1 MIRTGISWIDLKLG
15 ARMLLKS
22 PGITVVG
29 GVAMAVAIAIG
40 AATFG
45 FFYSLLYPRLPLDEG
60 HRVVAVE
67 NWDVWS
73 DGAQRPSLHDFAAW
87 RQELRTVR
95 EVSAYRTVAR
105 NLIAPDGSAEPV
117 RLAEMSASGFR
128 VARVA
133 PALGRPLVE
142 EDERPGAPPVVVIG
156 HDAWRTRFAGDPR
169 VVGQAVRLGNAVHT
183 VVGVMPEGFAFPMNH
198 GYWIPLRLS
207 PAGHEPGEGPEV
219 FVFGRLA
226 PGAGWDRAQAEL
238 DAVGRRAAAAYPD
251 THADLRPRVLNYTYP
266 AMGIQDLPVW
276 EVTLFQAL
284 ISLLLVVV
292 AVNVAVLIY
301 ARTAMRRGEIAIR
314 TALGASRRRIVAQ
327 LFAEALVLA
336 AVAAAA
342 GLLLAGAGLRIAHGI
357 VKMSLPDAS
366 AFWLDFDLRPATV
379 LYVMGLAVL
388 AAVIAGVLPALGVTG
403 RRVQDSLRQLGGGT
417 GLQLGRTWTVLIVT
431 QVAFAVA
438 AIPVVLGVAANEM
451 DEVLTRP
458 LFPVEEFLSAELVM
472 DPEPPAGTDA
482 EAYRRELAAG
492 FAARQQEVVRR
503 LRAEP
508 WVADVAVGTSL
519 PAMGGWTAIQVE
531 RPGTEKGTSEHVVTV
546 NHVDGGYLAAFGS
559 AVLAGRGLG
568 SADADTAARAVV
580 VNQAFVRRY
589 LQGGDVLGRR
599 VRIGWRPEP
608 RPGQPAAPP
617 APWHEIVG
625 VTADVHAN
633 AVSPEMTQPGIFRAL
648 VPGQFSRAELVVRM
662 RGDDVPA
669 YLARM
674 RAVTAAVDPTLR
686 LEPRVLREVYGQE
699 ESAVRM
705 MGLVLGAVIL
715 SVVGLSAAGIYAMMS
730 FTVTQRRREIGLR
743 AALGA
748 DPRRLLSGI
757 FARSLRQLA
766 LGGAVGIAVAVALN
780 LAMNGSVFHGRNLL
794 VIPAVC
800 LLMMVIGMLAAVGP
814 ARRSL
819 RIHPMEALREP

>member
-1 MIRTGISWIDLKLG
+1 VKTGISWIDLRLG
-15 ARMLLKS
+15 VRMLSKN
-22 PGITVVG
+22 PGITLVG
-29 GVAMAVAIAIG
+29 GLAMAVAIAIG
-40 AATFG
+40 AGMFG
-45 FFYSLLYPRLPLDEG
+45 FSYSLLNPRLPLDEG
-60 HRVVAVE
+60 HRIVAVE
-67 NWDVWS
+67 NRDAWS
-73 DGAQRPSLHDFAAW
+73 NSPRDPFLHDFAAW
-87 RQELRTVR
+87 RQELRTIR
-95 EVSAYRTVAR
+95 DVSAYRNVAR
-105 NLIAPDGSAEPV
+105 NLITPDGGAEPV

-156 HDAWRTRFAGDPR
+156 HDVWRTRFGGDPR
-169 VVGQAVRLGNAVHT
+169 VVGQTVRLGNAVHT
-183 VVGVMPEGFAFPMNH
+183 VVGVMPQGFAFPVSH
-198 GYWIPLRLS
+198 GWWIPLRLS

-226 PGAGWDRAQAEL
+226 PGAGWDEAQAEL
-238 DAVGRRAAAAYPD
+238 DAVGRRASAAYPG
-251 THADLRPRVLNYTYP
+251 THADLRPQVLNYTVP
-266 AMGIQDLPVW
+266 AMGIQDMPAW
-276 EVTLFQAL
+276 EVTIINAM

-301 ARTAMRRGEIAIR
+301 ARTATRRGEIAIR

-336 AVAAAA
+336 SVAAIA
-342 GLLLAGAGLRIAHGI
+342 GLLLAGAGLRTAHGI
-357 VKMSLPDAS
+357 MKMGNPDAA
-366 AFWLDFDLRPATV
+366 AFWLDFGLRPATV
-379 LYVMGLAVL
+379 LYVVGLTVL
-388 AAVIAGVLPALGVTG
+388 AAVIAGVLPALGATG

-431 QVAFAVA
+431 QVAFAVG

-451 DEVLTRP
+451 GEAVTRP
-458 LFPVEEFLSAELVM
+458 LFPEDEFLSAGLEM

-482 EAYRRELAAG
+482 EAYRREFAAG
-492 FAARQQEVVRR
+492 FADRQQEVVRR

-508 WVADVAVGTSL
+508 WVAEVAVGTSL

-531 RPGTEKGTSEHVVTV
+531 RPGTEQGTSQHITTV
-546 NHVDGGYLAAFGS
+546 NHVDGDYLAAFGS
-559 AVLAGRGLG
+559 TTLAGRGLG
-568 SADADTAARAVV
+568 AADADTAARTLV

-589 LQGGDVLGRR
+589 LQNDDVLGHR
-599 VRIGWRPEP
+599 VRFGWPRKP
-608 RPGQPAAPP
+608 RPGQQEAPP
-617 APWHEIVG
+617 EPWHEIVG
-625 VTADVHAN
+625 VVADVHAN
-633 AVSPEMTQPGIFRAL
+633 AIAPELAQPGIFRAL
-648 VPGQFSRAELVVRM
+648 VPGQFSRAELVVRV
-662 RGDDVPA
+662 RGADVPA

-686 LEPRVLREVYGQE
+686 LEPRVLAEVYGQE
-699 ESAVRM
+699 ESAVRL
-705 MGLVLGAVIL
+705 MGVVLGAVIL

-766 LGGAVGIAVAVALN
+766 LGGAVGLAVAVALN
-780 LAMNGSVFHGRNLL
+780 LAMKGSVFHGRNLL
-794 VIPAVC
+794 LVPAVC

-819 RIHPMEALREP
+819 RIHPMEALRDP